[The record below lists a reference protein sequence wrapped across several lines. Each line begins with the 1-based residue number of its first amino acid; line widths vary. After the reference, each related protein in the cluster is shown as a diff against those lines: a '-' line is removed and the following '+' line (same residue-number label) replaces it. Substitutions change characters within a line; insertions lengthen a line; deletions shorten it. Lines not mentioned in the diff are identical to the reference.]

1 MHGVT
6 ATRATHRQPTDQDLV
21 AAARRHTCAD
31 PSRTGLA
38 VVGFWGTTSFQKA
51 AGLPQEGSPPP
62 LSPPEPGG
70 HGIIAAV
77 SNGTLLQVG
86 QLLRTSPPELI
97 VYDRSTDCPYLSGC
111 VSRLPLRYPVRP
123 LSRSEL
129 AHRLAAGDRREGKLL
144 YRPECSG
151 CTECIPIR
159 LNVDLIRPSRTQRRT
174 FRKASERLR
183 TELAPVEA
191 DERHVALY
199 NAHRIGRGLGAPKK
213 VITRDDYELMF
224 VETCCE
230 SFELRYW
237 DDDDLVGVAIV
248 DRAQDG
254 LSAVYSYYDPDRP
267 GLSLGTYSILKQVE
281 LCRRWGLKYVYLG
294 FYVAENDHMRYK
306 ARFRPNE
313 QLIDG
318 RWQVIEGVATS
329 LQPA

>member
-1 MHGVT
+1 M
-6 ATRATHRQPTDQDLV
+6 
-21 AAARRHTCAD
+21 
-31 PSRTGLA
+31 
-38 VVGFWGTTSFQKA
+38 
-51 AGLPQEGSPPP
+51 
-62 LSPPEPGG
+62 
-70 HGIIAAV
+70 
-77 SNGTLLQVG
+77 SNGPLLQVG
-86 QLLRTSPPELI
+86 QLLKTSPPELI

-129 AHRLAAGDRREGKLL
+129 AQRLAAGDRREGKLL

-151 CTECIPIR
+151 CTECVPIR

-174 FRKASERLR
+174 FRRINQSLR

-191 DERHVALY
+191 DEGHVSLY
-199 NAHRIGRGLGAPKK
+199 NAHRIRRGLGAPKK

-237 DDDDLVGVAIV
+237 YGAELVGVAIM

-267 GLSLGTYSILKQVE
+267 SMSLGTFSILKQVE
-281 LCRRWGLKYVYLG
+281 LCQRWGLRYLYLG
-294 FYVAENDHMRYK
+294 FYVADNTHMRYK
-306 ARFRPNE
+306 SRFKPNE
-313 QLIDG
+313 RLIRG
-318 RWQVIEGVATS
+318 RWTLVDA
-329 LQPA
+329 